1 MNSNNN
7 DISNSNNNNNGNI
20 NAIDNNEK
28 ISSPVASNTS
38 LVENSPSQPPASNIS
53 PSSSSNSANFS
64 STNGVTSSSAN
75 ISAVRRSILL
85 RSKADPHYTKPK
97 GDLKRVQ
104 FTLPPL
110 ASDEDYASNE
120 KYADSCS
127 VALDSSSSSLP
138 LGSDTTARDYRQKV
152 AEYLYE
158 DHDNMQD
165 EKESLKRTSRS
176 TSGGGCIGSQLQSTS
191 NKACTFLNTED
202 IDDFPSTEMSDEC
215 YSDEE
220 EDSSIGQSSTVSI
233 FSADTQ
239 PVGLFC
245 SSISTS
251 TREVATTACN
261 SLGFQPSECSFLQP
275 SGEVSNTSKNTAEKS
290 YSLFNKNMRE
300 GSHSNRKKKYQ
311 SKSYVEERNDHHS
324 KNAAPK
330 VKESTLEAAG
340 GHTNKNGR
348 AMRGCNR

>member
-1 MNSNNN
+1 
-7 DISNSNNNNNGNI
+7 
-20 NAIDNNEK
+20 
-28 ISSPVASNTS
+28 
-38 LVENSPSQPPASNIS
+38 
-53 PSSSSNSANFS
+53 
-64 STNGVTSSSAN
+64 
-75 ISAVRRSILL
+75 
-85 RSKADPHYTKPK
+85 
-97 GDLKRVQ
+97 
-104 FTLPPL
+104 
-110 ASDEDYASNE
+110 
-120 KYADSCS
+120 
-127 VALDSSSSSLP
+127 
-138 LGSDTTARDYRQKV
+138 
-152 AEYLYE
+152 
-158 DHDNMQD
+158 
-165 EKESLKRTSRS
+165 
-176 TSGGGCIGSQLQSTS
+176 
-191 NKACTFLNTED
+191 
-202 IDDFPSTEMSDEC
+202 MSDEC
-215 YSDEE
+215 FSDEE

-233 FSADTQ
+233 FSIDTQ

-251 TREVATTACN
+251 TREAAATACN

-275 SGEVSNTSKNTAEKS
+275 SGEVLNTSKNTAEKS